1 MKVMKKEI
9 VEGTWEGGTGQNTKM
24 NEKEQKRQ

>member
-1 MKVMKKEI
+1 MKAMKKKK
-9 VEGTWEGGTGQNTKM
+9 VEGTWEVGTGQNTKM